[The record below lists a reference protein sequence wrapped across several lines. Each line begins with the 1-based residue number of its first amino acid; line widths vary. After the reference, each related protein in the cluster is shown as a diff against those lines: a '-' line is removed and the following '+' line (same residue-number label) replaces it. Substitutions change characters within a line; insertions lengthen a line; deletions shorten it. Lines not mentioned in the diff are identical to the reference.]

1 MENNM
6 IYENDWIRLAMALDA
21 IRETLIDGTHGVFAG
36 SDSVTVKMDTWVAT
50 VIELRRAQKQC
61 VSYGE
66 MHCPRIPVAVSNRGE
81 VVNSPDCLTAGTEAT
96 NGTARDYG
104 R

>member
-1 MENNM
+1 M
-6 IYENDWIRLAMALDA
+6 IYENDWTRLAMELDA

-61 VSYGE
+61 AAYGE
-66 MHCPRIPVAVSNRGE
+66 MHCPRVPDLPNAPLHLQGGATAEPCNGE
-81 VVNSPDCLTAGTEAT
+81 SGCSTIGGQDAS
-96 NGTARDYG
+96 R
-104 R
+104 